1 MTTLT
6 SKKHHL
12 CLVGYYKINI
22 ILELGTT
29 MGFRFDNNRDG
40 FIYVYCIC
48 VTAGRIR

>member
-12 CLVGYYKINI
+12 CLVEYYKINI

-29 MGFRFDNNRDG
+29 MGIRFDKNRDS
-40 FIYVYCIC
+40 FIYVY
-48 VTAGRIR
+48 VLLQGVFVK